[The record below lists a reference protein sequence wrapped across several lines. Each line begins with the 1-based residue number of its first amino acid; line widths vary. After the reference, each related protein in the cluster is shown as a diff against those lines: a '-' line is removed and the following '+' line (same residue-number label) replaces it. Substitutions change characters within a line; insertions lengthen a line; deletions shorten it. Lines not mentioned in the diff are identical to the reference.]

1 MRSAPWG
8 CASCAG
14 ARLVHLGAVVSNH
27 SCRMAQPLVSRAWG
41 GGWSKKRTPPIPDRG
56 GARKKSSMPKFT
68 LRLCRK
74 AANSGCIVAPRWR
87 NREKFDYR
95 IFETPTRKSSTPDFF
110 DDFNGFRGY
119 KRYGF
124 RGFSVRRILFQG
136 ILGRF
141 FAYRRVWRRPRPS
154 YGPEPTGARQ
164 MYVPKPS
171 TPSWQVY
178 LTRRPAVGR
187 GALSLLRRWCSGGKK
202 PSAQRFSTLLL
213 MLFTI
218 ISNAKPVC
226 VAENWSSTHL
236 LRHHRDAIVGQM
248 GGPASVSHF
257 RVTRTR

>member
-1 MRSAPWG
+1 
-8 CASCAG
+8 
-14 ARLVHLGAVVSNH
+14 
-27 SCRMAQPLVSRAWG
+27 
-41 GGWSKKRTPPIPDRG
+41 
-56 GARKKSSMPKFT
+56 
-68 LRLCRK
+68 
-74 AANSGCIVAPRWR
+74 VAPRWR

-236 LRHHRDAIVGQM
+236 LRHHRDAISRANGWASQRQPFPGDANEIAAARAFALAHARALLGRVGEESRQ
-248 GGPASVSHF
+248 SVYKVRCGRRRRGRSSYNG
-257 RVTRTR
+257 RRR